1 MELRC
6 LSEKMILP
14 EDNIAGD
21 LKMICNRIITSI
33 TFLSFSIAKEAEE
46 MRRRL

>member
-6 LSEKMILP
+6 LSEETMLL
-14 EDNIAGD
+14 EDNIAENS
-21 LKMICNRIITSI
+21 KMICNKIITSI

-46 MRRRL
+46 MRTRL

>member
-6 LSEKMILP
+6 LSEETMLP

-21 LKMICNRIITSI
+21 SKMICNRIITSI

-46 MRRRL
+46 TRTRL